1 MTIHPVARADNHPL
15 TRTRITGRTPAA
27 DRIGRGLLILCA
39 VATLAAFAQGISI
52 MTTVAPERLMSEAWR
67 TFAYLVF
74 VGLFLMIA
82 AAPRSQ
88 RGAWELVAGHKIAI
102 TVFGIAAGATP
113 DARTTWTIDLGLV
126 LVTAAAYVLCRGWY
140 GWRRSQHSPAGTTAA
155 SLA

>member
-1 MTIHPVARADNHPL
+1 MTIHPGARADA
-15 TRTRITGRTPAA
+15 RTPISSVHAPAA

-39 VATLAAFAQGISI
+39 VATLAAFAQGISL

-74 VGLFLMIA
+74 AGLFIMLA

-88 RGAWELVAGHKIAI
+88 RGAWELVVGHKIAI

-113 DARTTWTIDLGLV
+113 DARATWPIDLGLV
-126 LVTAAAYVLCRGWY
+126 LVTAAAYILCRGWY
-140 GWRRSQHSPAGTTAA
+140 GWRRSQNAPAVTAVPA
-155 SLA
+155 LA